1 MRTVSVLSPSRALL
15 PIVAVVAALCAPG
28 VAAADLFINGENV
41 TGIRNV
47 SLVNARVRID
57 ERGNVHV
64 DAPGYTVRR
73 VDVASANAAATQA
86 PAAGAATGPAVRG
99 AGQVAP
105 NSAAAPAQA
114 PLTRRYYLVTHET
127 GPTQYDLEVFVNGT
141 SIARVRAG
149 GDPVIDL
156 LNRFLRAG
164 RNEIRVVA
172 HKVLGDQGRR
182 SQSPNHTHRVLIGE
196 GSEEGGQ
203 VTLDSTFV
211 DYSVNASQ
219 LEDQTSVFTMTA
231 R

>member
-1 MRTVSVLSPSRALL
+1 MRTLSRARARHFTFA
-15 PIVAVVAALCAPG
+15 VAILAVGSVAGDAG
-28 VAAADLFINGENV
+28 ADLFINGENV

-57 ERGNVHV
+57 ERGNVYL

-73 VDVASANAAATQA
+73 VDVATANASANTTS
-86 PAAGAATGPAVRG
+86 AGGPG
-99 AGQVAP
+99 TAGQVAP
-105 NSAAAPAQA
+105 TGSGPTSASPAPP
-114 PLTRRYYLVTHET
+114 PLTRRYYLVTNET
-127 GPTQYDLEVFVNGT
+127 GPSQYDLEVFVNGT
-141 SIARVRAG
+141 SAARVRAG

-172 HKVLGDQGRR
+172 HKNLGEHGRR
-182 SQSPNHTHRVLIGE
+182 SQSADHVHRVLIGE
-196 GSEEGGQ
+196 GNESEGQ

-219 LEDQTSVFTMTA
+219 LGDQSTVFTVTA